1 MTTAARPQGRGGN
14 RIEERSQK
22 SKWSDISFLWLTRIF
37 AFGVAAVLV
46 FIGVEVAID
55 AWPAI
60 QQYGLEF
67 LHTSAWNPV
76 DNNYGAWPM
85 IYGTLVSSFIALL
98 LAVPIGVGTAVFL
111 SEDFLPPPVRTV
123 LAFMVELLAAIPSV
137 VYGLWGIFVLI
148 PFLQPIGSWLHSNFG
163 WFPLFRTQY
172 IGPGMF
178 PAALILTVMILP
190 IITAISRDSL
200 LSLPPHLRQAAFGM
214 GATRWTAIFR
224 VLIPAAFSGIVGGT
238 MLALGR
244 AMGETMAVTMLIGN
258 SNDFN
263 FSILAPANTI
273 ASLLANQFAEARDAQ
288 IAALMYAGLVLFFL
302 TLVVNVLA
310 EIIVQR
316 VNPYK

>member
-1 MTTAARPQGRGGN
+1 MTASAQSTDRRK
-14 RIEERSQK
+14 IESRSQQ
-22 SKWSDISFLWLTRIF
+22 SQAINVGFVWLTRF
-37 AFGVAAVLV
+37 MAFGVAAVLV
-46 FIGVEVAID
+46 AIGIEVFADAI
-55 AWPAI
+55 PAI
-60 QQYGLEF
+60 QRYGLSF
-67 LHTSAWNPV
+67 ITTSAWNPV
-76 DNNYGAWPM
+76 EDNYGALPM

-111 SEDFLPPPVRTV
+111 SEDFLPRPVRTV

-148 PFLQPIGSWLHSNFG
+148 PFLDPIGNWLHNNLGFI
-163 WFPLFRTQY
+163 PLFGTRY

-190 IITAISRDSL
+190 IITAVSRDSL
-200 LSLPPHLRQAAFGM
+200 ISLPPNLRQAALGM

-224 VLIPAAFSGIVGGT
+224 VLIPAAFSGIIGGT

-258 SNDFN
+258 ANDLN

-273 ASLLANQFAEARDAQ
+273 ASLLANQFAEAGDLQ
-288 IAALMYAGLVLFFL
+288 IAALMYAGLVLFGM
-302 TLVVNVLA
+302 TLIVNILA
-310 EIIVQR
+310 EMIVQR
-316 VNPYK
+316 VNVYK

>member
-1 MTTAARPQGRGGN
+1 MTTAARPQGRGEN

-22 SKWSDISFLWLTRIF
+22 SKWFDISFLWLTRVF

-67 LHTSAWNPV
+67 LYTSAWNPV
-76 DNNYGAWPM
+76 ENNYGAWPM

-148 PFLQPIGSWLHSNFG
+148 PFLQPIGSWLHSNLG
-163 WFPLFRTQY
+163 WFPLFRTRY

-263 FSILAPANTI
+263 ISILAPANTI

>member
-1 MTTAARPQGRGGN
+1 MTAAKAQGTQK
-14 RIEERSQK
+14 RIEARSQT
-22 SKWSDISFLWLTRIF
+22 SLWIDRSFTGLTRLF
-37 AFGVAAVLV
+37 AFGVAVVLI
-46 FIGVEVAID
+46 FIGIEVAIA

-60 QQYGLEF
+60 RRYGVEF
-67 LHTSAWNPV
+67 LYTSAWNPV
-76 DNNYGAWPM
+76 EDNFGAWPM
-85 IYGTLVSSFIALL
+85 IYGTLISSFIALL

-111 SEDFLPPPVRTV
+111 SENFLPRPIRTV
-123 LAFMVELLAAIPSV
+123 LTFMVELLAAIPSV

-148 PFLQPIGSWLHSNFG
+148 PFLRPIGDWLHSNLS
-163 WFPLFRTQY
+163 WFPLFRTPY
-172 IGPGMF
+172 VGPGMF

-190 IITAISRDSL
+190 IITAIAKDSL
-200 LSLPPHLRQAAFGM
+200 VSLPPHLRQAALGM

-263 FSILAPANTI
+263 VSILAPANTI
-273 ASLLANQFAEARDAQ
+273 ASLLANQFAEARDLQ

-302 TLVVNVLA
+302 TLIVNMLA
-310 EIIVQR
+310 ELIVRQ